1 MTDTGAALGRTLLD
15 LAATAAQP
23 PGAPP
28 GELAGPVAEQY
39 FTTLEACREEAYDAV
54 VVGGGAVGGTMVRRL
69 LERGF
74 RVLLLE
80 KGPFLLPE
88 HVQNLDPVY
97 QPLMT
102 NAVATPWEIVPPDGY
117 GLAPQIPYIGGRALF
132 WSTWIPQPRREQMAG
147 WPEHLIDGLRPY
159 WRPARDVLGAVQPSE
174 MGPEFDTFHPRLM
187 RELFDGLPDLP
198 DFQDYS
204 RERDLETPLAS
215 RATSSTLGYRKFSP
229 VPLILSDAR
238 RYSRPSHNGA
248 ARLSVVPECL
258 VQRIEHAAGAGGRR
272 VATALVT
279 SQGTYDLKGVPLVLA
294 NGVIEP
300 TGLLMHSFGDALS
313 ELAGKN
319 LGGHV
324 ADWFTMRV
332 PRDAYRGLPPDLQIS
347 CTYLEGTHRPN
358 GSSAEARDFHVHLM
372 GASNPHPHDA
382 VADLYRLIPDSF
394 DQDFL
399 TQLSGPDHIGFL
411 VHCLGE
417 WRGER
422 SVQAGS
428 YVSVG
433 PDGVPQVRINP
444 GKADKALAAGMD
456 QAAQALAGLLA
467 KGHTPQYWDAD
478 RQVWTGQLPPG
489 REKKLLVHESG
500 TLWTGDGPEDSVTD
514 ELGCPHGVDGVYV
527 AGAATF
533 PSSGSWNPT
542 LTAVALGLRLA
553 DRLPKGASR

>member
-1 MTDTGAALGRTLLD
+1 MTDPGAPLGRTLLD
-15 LAATAAQP
+15 LDVMVTQP

-28 GELAGPVAEQY
+28 GELGGPIAEEY
-39 FTTLEACREEAYDAV
+39 FTTLDACRENVYDVV
-54 VVGGGAVGGTMVRRL
+54 VVGGGAVGGTMARRL
-69 LERGF
+69 LQRGF

-88 HVQNLDPVY
+88 HVQNIDPVY
-97 QPLMT
+97 LPLM
-102 NAVATPWEIVPPDGY
+102 NRAVATPWEIVPPDGY
-117 GLAPQIPYIGGRALF
+117 GLAPQIPFVGGRALF

-147 WPEHLIDGLRPY
+147 WPDEVLGGLRPY
-159 WRPARDVLGAVQPSE
+159 WRPAREVLGALQPSA
-174 MGPEFDTFHPRLM
+174 MGPEFDTFHPRLL
-187 RELFDGLPDLP
+187 RELFDGLPELP
-198 DFQDYS
+198 DFLDYS
-204 RERDLETPLAS
+204 RERDLETALAS
-215 RATSSTLGYRKFSP
+215 RATTSTLGYRKFSP
-229 VPLILSDAR
+229 VPLILADAR
-238 RYSRPSHNGA
+238 RYSRPSRNGT

-258 VQRIEHAAGAGGRR
+258 VQRVEHTAGADGRR
-272 VATALVT
+272 VATGLVT
-279 SQGTYDLKGVPLVLA
+279 AQGHYDLKGVPLVLA

-313 ELAGKN
+313 DLAGKN

-332 PRDAYRGLPPDLQIS
+332 PRDAYRDLPPRLQIS
-347 CTYLEGTHRPN
+347 CSYLEGTHRPP
-358 GSSAEARDFHVHLM
+358 GSPADARDFHIHLM
-372 GASNPHPHDA
+372 GASNPHPEDA

-422 SVQAGS
+422 SAGAAS
-428 YVSVG
+428 YVDVTA
-433 PDGVPQVRINP
+433 DGTTRVRFNP
-444 GKADKALAAGMD
+444 TAADKTLAAAMD
-456 QAAQALAGLLA
+456 EDAQALVGLLA
-467 KGHTPQYWDAD
+467 RGHTPQYWDAD
-478 RQVWTGQLPPG
+478 LQDWTGQIPPG

-500 TLWTGDGPEDSVTD
+500 TLWMGDGRDDSVTD
-514 ELGCPHGVDGVYV
+514 HLGRPHGVDGVYV
-527 AGAATF
+527 ASAATF

-553 DRLPKGASR
+553 DRLPKGADQ